1 MPLGTTNR
9 PNASAHQGFGS
20 GTYGCGSTTRYPL
33 GDGQNMAG
41 RRGYTEIFI
50 FHASLRALAS
60 SMGFL

>member
-50 FHASLRALAS
+50 FVALPRP
-60 SMGFL
+60 